1 MLGPRGQHLMKPAE
15 VVTGLELFQLL
26 KGNLPPHNFR
36 RTNNLAGLGCML
48 DGRSLLFLTF
58 NGVAQD
64 V

>member
-1 MLGPRGQHLMKPAE
+1 MKPAE

-26 KGNLPPHNFR
+26 KGNLPPHNFQ
-36 RTNNLAGLGCML
+36 RTTNRAGFGCML
-48 DGRSLLFLTF
+48 DGRSVSFLTF

>member
-26 KGNLPPHNFR
+26 KGNMPPHNFQ
-36 RTNNLAGLGCML
+36 RTNNLSGLGCML
-48 DGRSLLFLTF
+48 DGRSVLFLTF